1 MPLPNNP
8 SEAQVTE
15 RKNGPGEQ
23 HSTPTQA
30 QFNKEASGVPAA
42 ADEWGADMLPADF
55 AAESEGDPRGLNG
68 DGVTERTAAMRD
80 VQEGNQQ
87 SQNPVTKLKVTFKG
101 EDREYDETAARNMIQ
116 QFLVRDNSPMAQL
129 TKQLQQQLG
138 ITDEAAL
145 AQVVTRSLQYAS
157 EQAIANAK
165 NGQTQQ
171 QQPAGL
177 AALAA
182 QGSTA
187 GAETNAPPQQIDVE
201 AALSQLETENGIRL
215 PSEMRTSLGTLL
227 ARANDVAKIAEAFPA
242 IARDVNNFK
251 DNLETQRAQT
261 LASELDGVGARVAQ
275 EENLSDDEDF
285 PLYEQYVAEQNQLF
299 PGYAQATATNPR
311 ALEKSIRDFAK
322 MRKGQ
327 KLQAEQDAMQQQVG
341 NKKQLALGDTSVVAA
356 RGGPAREVDFNRTM
370 MDSI

>member
-23 HSTPTQA
+23 HSTPSQA
-30 QFNKEASGVPAA
+30 AFNKEASGVPAA
-42 ADEWGADMLPADF
+42 AAEWGADMLPSDF
-55 AAESEGDPRGLNG
+55 AAEAEGDPRGVDG
-68 DGVTERTAAMRD
+68 QGVTERTAAMRD

-87 SQNPVTKLKVTFKG
+87 SQNPVTKLKITFKG
-101 EDREYDETAARNMIQ
+101 EDREYDEVAARNMIQ

-129 TKQLQQQLG
+129 TKQLQTQLG
-138 ITDEAAL
+138 VTDEAAL
-145 AQVVTRSLQYAS
+145 AQIVSRSLQYAS

-165 NGQTQQ
+165 NGQG
-171 QQPAGL
+171 QQPDGVTQ
-177 AALAA
+177 LAA
-182 QGSTA
+182 QTDVQG
-187 GAETNAPPQQIDVE
+187 APPQQIDVE

-242 IARDVNNFK
+242 LAKDVGAFK

-285 PLYEQYVAEQNQLF
+285 PLYEQYVQEQNQMF

-322 MRKGQ
+322 IRKGQ
-327 KLQAEQDAMQQQVG
+327 KLQAEQNAMQQQVS
-341 NKKQLALGDTSVVAA
+341 NKTQLALGDTSVVAA

-370 MDSI
+370 MDSL